1 MSRQCWTTATKILTR
16 HTTTGKARLQFCF
29 SVSNSTLDAQN
40 YSSWPNVVFS
50 YKRWTC
56 PVPVMN
62 RLCVRTLSFEYF
74 VEKYTGGKKTEIRN
88 CVMWINAMRT
98 PSGDTGFTLHYQQ
111 PDYGRTYSFIL
122 FTYLFIIRKAAVDQ
136 RHFLKRSALRRGV
149 KCYTF
154 SRRNKN
160 KPDHSQESTE
170 HNSRVEGSKNI
181 CRTFMD
187 WMNCQY
193 KNTTT
198 WCRPYFKLSWLRN
211 IADPKFWNG
220 PIRSFHRQ
228 LLFSI

>member
-1 MSRQCWTTATKILTR
+1 
-16 HTTTGKARLQFCF
+16 
-29 SVSNSTLDAQN
+29 
-40 YSSWPNVVFS
+40 
-50 YKRWTC
+50 
-56 PVPVMN
+56 MN

-228 LLFSI
+228 LLFSIYCKSVRRSHAIQTVTEVIQKTVWRCVGSVNGCVAWDIPLKMTLCHMDDK

>member
-1 MSRQCWTTATKILTR
+1 
-16 HTTTGKARLQFCF
+16 
-29 SVSNSTLDAQN
+29 
-40 YSSWPNVVFS
+40 
-50 YKRWTC
+50 
-56 PVPVMN
+56 MN

-228 LLFSI
+228 LLFSIYCKSVPRDTDSHRSDPENRVTMRWLCERLCSVRYSTQDDTLSHGW